1 MESNLIGYLD
11 RKTWIHQLSGAAKLI
26 CFLLLSVIGMIS
38 YDTRFLIG
46 LALFSVFLFAS
57 AGIRYRDIAFVI
69 YHLLFAF
76 EFGGCLSFRTRI
88 WGGDLRYAPRD
99 FRRDRSVYIDP
110 RASVL

>member
-46 LALFSVFLFAS
+46 LALFSVFYLPVLEFATEIS
-57 AGIRYRDIAFVI
+57 
-69 YHLLFAF
+69 LL
-76 EFGGCLSFRTRI
+76 
-88 WGGDLRYAPRD
+88 Y
-99 FRRDRSVYIDP
+99 
-110 RASVL
+110 

>member
-57 AGIRYRDIAFVI
+57 AGIRYRDIAFVLKFI
-69 YHLLFAF
+69 IFFSILNLVAVYL
-76 EFGGCLSFRTRI
+76 
-88 WGGDLRYAPRD
+88 YAPRD